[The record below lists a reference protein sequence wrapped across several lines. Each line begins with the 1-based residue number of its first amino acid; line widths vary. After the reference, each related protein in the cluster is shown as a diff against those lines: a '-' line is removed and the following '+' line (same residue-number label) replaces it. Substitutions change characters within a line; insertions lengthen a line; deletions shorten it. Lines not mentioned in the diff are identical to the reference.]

1 MKQKGKRSIYFRT
14 FAAMTAIY
22 LVLMTAF
29 SIFLIRQ
36 EVKVK
41 GLELG
46 TLGVQANYQV
56 GEILAQHMGSD
67 EKFVDFPAIRKDF
80 INKSFFLGGTETEL
94 AVYSGNFEPIVVP
107 NDDWICS
114 YTESTEG
121 TRHYT
126 GYAYLNLNDWF
137 DEKTV
142 AELEK
147 YYKARPKAQ
156 KAGDLTEYSIHL
168 SGFWLDNEMVI
179 PEKIGIT
186 PMYAS
191 GFNEEG
197 DVNSASG
204 TQREDLTYSTGYSNT
219 KELPYFKD
227 GSILPE
233 SYDRATS
240 GTRKSLREMV
250 SDPAR
255 LEKTS
260 EGLGNFSS
268 IERVKGAVY
277 RYYAVIPYKNSVTD
291 RENGDGIYSA
301 AWTVIAREVDILE
314 YCGDTMAFV
323 WASCLIV
330 FFAAAFI
337 LSSQLYKTYQQEEAV
352 QRLRRETANAMAHD
366 LKTPLSILSGYAQNL
381 MEQINSEK
389 RVRYAEGIQANVER
403 MDKILREMLEM
414 TRLEGDKPKLN
425 REEISLRLLTLE
437 IMSRYGA
444 VCEEKNITVEVT
456 GDGIVTG
463 DRLLMLR
470 VIDNFFI
477 NALDHTPDK
486 GNVQIIITDRT
497 FELFNSGS
505 YIDET
510 KLEEIW
516 EPYVKGEGSRGGT
529 KGTGLGLSI
538 VRSVLDLH
546 HFSYR
551 AENKENGVSF
561 LFEYAGS
568 QNSKEKHRRTKG

>member
-1 MKQKGKRSIYFRT
+1 MKQKGRRSIYFRT

-46 TLGVQANYQV
+46 TLGVQANYRI
-56 GEILAQHMGSD
+56 GEILSEHIDGD
-67 EKFVDFPAIRKDF
+67 EKLVNFPAIRKDF
-80 INKSFFLGGTETEL
+80 INKSFFLGGAETEV
-94 AVYSGNFEPIVVP
+94 AVYSGDFEPIMVP
-107 NDDWICS
+107 NDYWICS
-114 YTESTEG
+114 YTEYTEG
-121 TRHYT
+121 NRHYT
-126 GYAYLNLNDWF
+126 GYAYLNLEDWF
-137 DEKTV
+137 DEKAVT
-142 AELEK
+142 ELEN

-156 KAGDLTEYSIHL
+156 KVGDLTEYSIDL
-168 SGFWLDNEMVI
+168 SGFWLNNEMVI
-179 PEKIGIT
+179 PEQIGIT

-191 GFNEEG
+191 GFDEEG
-197 DVNSASG
+197 NVNSASG

-219 KELPYFKD
+219 EELPYFKH

-233 SYDRATS
+233 SFDMAAS
-240 GTRKSLREMV
+240 GTRKALREMV

-255 LEKTS
+255 LEKAAA
-260 EGLGNFSS
+260 GIDGFSS

-277 RYYAVIPYKNSVTD
+277 RYYCVIPYENSVTD
-291 RENGDGIYSA
+291 TENGDGLYST

-323 WASCLIV
+323 WGSCLIT
-330 FFAAAFI
+330 FLAAALI
-337 LSSQLYKTYQQEEAV
+337 LSSQLYKTYQKEEAI

-414 TRLEGDKPKLN
+414 TRMEGDKPKLN
-425 REEISLRLLTLE
+425 LEEISLRLLTFE
-437 IMSRYGA
+437 ILNRYGA
-444 VCEEKNITVEVT
+444 ICEERSIGLEVT

-463 DRLLMLR
+463 DRLLLLR

-486 GNVQIIITDRT
+486 GNIHIIITDRS

-505 YIDET
+505 HIDET
-510 KLEEIW
+510 RLDAIW
-516 EPYVKGEGSRGGT
+516 EPYVKCDGSRGAT

-538 VRSVLDLH
+538 VRSVLELH

-551 AENKENGVSF
+551 AENRENGVAF
-561 LFEYAGS
+561 LFEYA
-568 QNSKEKHRRTKG
+568 NYVKSKAKHRKARG

>member
-29 SIFLIRQ
+29 SIFLVRQ
-36 EVKVK
+36 EVKVN

-46 TLGVQANYQV
+46 ALGVQANYQV
-56 GEILAQHMGSD
+56 GEILAQHLDND
-67 EKFVDFPAIRKDF
+67 ENLVNFPAIRKDF
-80 INKSFFLGGTETEL
+80 INKSFFLGGTQAEI
-94 AVYSGNFEPIVVP
+94 AVFSGNFEPIVVP
-107 NDDWICS
+107 NDYWICN
-114 YTESTEG
+114 YTESTDG

-142 AELEK
+142 RELEK

-156 KAGDLTEYSIHL
+156 KAGDLTEYSIEL

-204 TQREDLTYSTGYSNT
+204 TKREDLTYRTDYINT

-227 GSILPE
+227 GGILPE
-233 SYDRATS
+233 SYDMATS
-240 GTRKSLREMV
+240 GTRKALREMV

-255 LEKTS
+255 LEKAAATAD
-260 EGLGNFSS
+260 GFSS

-277 RYYAVIPYKNSVTD
+277 RYYCVIPYENTVTD
-291 RENGDGIYSA
+291 TENGDGLYST
-301 AWTVIAREVDILE
+301 AWTVIARDVDILE

-323 WASCLIV
+323 WGSCLII

-337 LSSQLYKTYQQEEAV
+337 LSSQLYKTYQKEEAI
-352 QRLRRETANAMAHD
+352 QWLRRETANAMAHD

-414 TRLEGDKPKLN
+414 TRMEGDKPKLN
-425 REEISLRLLTLE
+425 LEEISLRLMTFE
-437 IMSRYGA
+437 ILNRYRA
-444 VCEEKNITVEVT
+444 ICEERGIKLEAA

-463 DRLLMLR
+463 DRLLLLR

-486 GNVQIIITDRT
+486 GTIQITITDHM

-505 YIDET
+505 HIDENR
-510 KLEEIW
+510 LDAIW
-516 EPYVKGEGSRGGT
+516 EPYVKGDGSRGGT

-538 VRSVLDLH
+538 VRSVLELH

-551 AENKENGVSF
+551 AENRENGVAF
-561 LFEYAGS
+561 LFEYADSVKG
-568 QNSKEKHRRTKG
+568 KMKRRS